1 MSKEKWKYAVIRRF
15 LVPLRETQS
24 ATKSNVAFGICIA
37 RYSRYCPVMVEDV
50 SKLDMKNILLRR

>member
-15 LVPLRETQS
+15 LVPPRETQS
-24 ATKSNVAFGICIA
+24 AAKSNVAFGFA
-37 RYSRYCPVMVEDV
+37 LLCPVMIEDV